1 MNNKSNI
8 NTKTETAGS
17 AEIVTPKLKL
27 PKIAIPIGLSVFGLI
42 ILLFFLLF
50 NQGFKTSSKQT
61 SDGTNKEISTDVF
74 IILTFAIFG
83 IAIVL
88 ILLPNF
94 SDIKKLL
101 EQIMPTIYV
110 FIYTIFFILLFITL
124 PSKFLNN
131 YGFIIT
137 PLTIL
142 LTGVMFYKG
151 SISNYV
157 ENFNITY
164 ERIKT
169 LILFFCLITIL
180 IVYYSVDPGGLIQ
193 KYFGYSLLL
202 SILLA
207 AFSFL
212 YLIIVLTLPDT
223 LKPQGNSNVNNN
235 FLDNFSKFSVYG
247 SILFILF
254 IIIITVGIIYY
265 PGGLFQ
271 NKQMA
276 ASVITLILTI
286 CIIWGISLI
295 VNFFPEMSNKQMD
308 VSKMSLFKKSLLS
321 LFGIIISGLLIAWLV
336 YNLQH
341 LSGRTGTTSFILNL
355 ILVITVLAL
364 IYKTINVQIPNSG
377 DNHKKNAAFSII
389 LNLIL
394 YIPCLFSKAADKTTT
409 VLKDEHLATDM
420 GSIALLV
427 FAILLICIY
436 YTYPSLVEKVTLQGG
451 DLLVNKPVNIDTLST
466 LASYQDLN
474 GSDDFEYKY
483 GLSFWLFIDSMPP
496 NTRTSYNNFTSVLN
510 YGNKPNVLY
519 QASTNTLMITMDQ
532 KGLTKDNTTLLDFDE
547 NGDRIIY
554 KREGILLQKW
564 NNIVINYNG
573 GTLDI
578 FYNNELVKSA
588 IGVVPYMTLD
598 ALTIGTDNGI
608 VGGICNVVYFK
619 RPLTVTNMYILYNM
633 VKDKTPPLTTETNKT
648 IITKYTK

>member
-50 NQGFKTSSKQT
+50 NQGFKTSSNKT

-124 PSKFLNN
+124 PSKFLNH

-142 LTGVMFYKG
+142 LTGLMFYKG

-223 LKPQGNSNVNNN
+223 LKPPGNSNVNNN

-295 VNFFPEMSNKQMD
+295 INFFPEMSNKQMD

-341 LSGRTGTTSFILNL
+341 LSGRTR
-355 ILVITVLAL
+355 
-364 IYKTINVQIPNSG
+364 
-377 DNHKKNAAFSII
+377 
-389 LNLIL
+389 
-394 YIPCLFSKAADKTTT
+394 LF
-409 VLKDEHLATDM
+409 
-420 GSIALLV
+420 
-427 FAILLICIY
+427 
-436 YTYPSLVEKVTLQGG
+436 
-451 DLLVNKPVNIDTLST
+451 
-466 LASYQDLN
+466 
-474 GSDDFEYKY
+474 
-483 GLSFWLFIDSMPP
+483 
-496 NTRTSYNNFTSVLN
+496 
-510 YGNKPNVLY
+510 
-519 QASTNTLMITMDQ
+519 
-532 KGLTKDNTTLLDFDE
+532 
-547 NGDRIIY
+547 
-554 KREGILLQKW
+554 
-564 NNIVINYNG
+564 
-573 GTLDI
+573 
-578 FYNNELVKSA
+578 
-588 IGVVPYMTLD
+588 
-598 ALTIGTDNGI
+598 
-608 VGGICNVVYFK
+608 
-619 RPLTVTNMYILYNM
+619 
-633 VKDKTPPLTTETNKT
+633 
-648 IITKYTK
+648 